1 MDFSNISKTGWIA
14 LIIISFLVFLVLISL
29 IIVFANLAFKKN
41 IKSRIFD
48 ITDIEKN
55 KKDLYR
61 AEGKDI
67 LENQCQ
73 VAKQLLKELRIKL
86 FTTGQSIFS
95 FKEQKDVEILELL
108 TYRIIDRLNY
118 DVRNDLTRNHIT
130 TKTDDE
136 LIAYS
141 EAKAK
146 GYYFLIKD
154 RFYIWNNKMPTY
166 DLPKIVENIPQI
178 EIKKTFTDIYFSARG
193 IAGIGGN
200 KNE

>member
-1 MDFSNISKTGWIA
+1 MDLSNISKFGWTAIIIICSLIFIVLIA
-14 LIIISFLVFLVLISL
+14 LIIVIGNVI
-29 IIVFANLAFKKN
+29 FKKN
-41 IKSRIFD
+41 IKTKIFD

-55 KKDLYR
+55 QKDMYR

-86 FTTGQSIFS
+86 FTSGMQIYNF
-95 FKEQKDVEILELL
+95 ENPKDVEILELL
-108 TYRIIDRLNY
+108 TYRIVDRLNY

-130 TKTDDE
+130 SKTDSE

-154 RFYIWNNKMPTY
+154 RFYIWNSKLPEFN
-166 DLPKIVENIPQI
+166 LPKIIESIPEL
-178 EIKKTFTDIYFSARG
+178 EIKNIFIEIYFSARS
-193 IAGIGGN
+193 IAGIGES
-200 KNE
+200 K

>member
-1 MDFSNISKTGWIA
+1 MDLSNISKFGWTAIIIICSLIFIVLIA
-14 LIIISFLVFLVLISL
+14 LIIVIGNVI
-29 IIVFANLAFKKN
+29 FKKN
-41 IKSRIFD
+41 IKTKIFD

-55 KKDLYR
+55 QKDMYR

-86 FTTGQSIFS
+86 FKTGMDIYKF
-95 FKEQKDVEILELL
+95 ENQKDVEILELL
-108 TYRIIDRLNY
+108 TYRIVDRLNY

-130 TKTDDE
+130 SKTDSE
-136 LIAYS
+136 LVAYS

-154 RFYIWNNKMPTY
+154 RFYIWNSKLPEFN
-166 DLPKIVENIPQI
+166 LPKIIESIPEM
-178 EIKKTFTDIYFSARG
+178 EIKNIFTEIYFSARS
-193 IAGIGGN
+193 IAGIGEA
-200 KNE
+200 K